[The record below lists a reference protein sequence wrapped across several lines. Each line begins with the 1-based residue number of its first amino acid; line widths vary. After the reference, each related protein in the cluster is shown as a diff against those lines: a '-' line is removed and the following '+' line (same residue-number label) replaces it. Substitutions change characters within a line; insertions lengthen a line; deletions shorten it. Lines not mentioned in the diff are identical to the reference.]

1 MARRVDKEKAIKLRK
16 KGYSYSQIKEVLGVS
31 KSSLSEWLSDY
42 PLSEKRIKE
51 LRDRNPRRIE
61 NFRNTMKEKREKV
74 LTDAYE
80 KAKKDIGK
88 LNKREVFIAG
98 LFLYWGEGSKTART
112 LVSVS
117 NTDPSVLRFFIDWL
131 SILGV
136 KKEKINVKLHLYKDM
151 DEEKEKNFWAREL
164 GVPLKN
170 FSRSYI
176 KDSKMSGLTYK
187 NGFGHGTCAV
197 RVYNS
202 DLERYIMRC
211 LQYIRDINSKKKM
224 RV

>member
-1 MARRVDKEKAIKLRK
+1 ML
-16 KGYSYSQIKEVLGVS
+16 
-31 KSSLSEWLSDY
+31 
-42 PLSEKRIKE
+42 
-51 LRDRNPRRIE
+51 
-61 NFRNTMKEKREKV
+61 
-74 LTDAYE
+74 
-80 KAKKDIGK
+80 
-88 LNKREVFIAG
+88 IAG

-151 DEEKEKNFWAREL
+151 DEEKEKKFWAREL
-164 GVPLKN
+164 GVPLKI